1 MKIKNIPQHVLEQLI
16 EVIRSLVK
24 VHSIYWIGA
33 AKRDSFSS
41 YIFNSKVYDHSKQEY
56 EFTLLIISYKEIC
69 DPKTFMSEVF
79 NKMKE
84 RVKLYSIDYSYN
96 DIKRRLEAGD
106 NFLSR
111 LLLPENCLFEESPLS
126 LTGYCYHP
134 KKFEEIKKAWE
145 FRLNRGS
152 YFEDKTDT
160 VDMVNDESARM
171 VLVGQTILQTCAALL
186 GVYWEWKPHYFELDL
201 LLNLCKH
208 FSKSPRI
215 VLPKKS
221 FTSKKVYSQLCHAQY
236 NINFKTVDDVTMKDS
251 DYASNLAERFLR
263 KVHKEGN
270 KKLKELELLHNRKY
284 TNNYN
289 EMET

>member
-1 MKIKNIPQHVLEQLI
+1 MKIENIPQPLVKSLI
-16 EVIRSLVK
+16 EIIRSLVR

-33 AKRDSFSS
+33 TKNDSSSS
-41 YIFNSKVYDHSKQEY
+41 YLFNSEGRDKFNQQY
-56 EFTLLIISYKEIC
+56 EFTLLVISYAEIR
-69 DPKTFMSEVF
+69 DPKTFMGEVF

-84 RVKLYSIDYSYN
+84 QVKLYSIHYSYN

-111 LLLPENCLFEESPLS
+111 VLLPGNCLFQESPLS

-134 KKFEEIKKAWE
+134 RKFEEIKKVWE
-145 FRLNRGS
+145 FRLNRAA

-160 VDMVNDESARM
+160 IDMVNDESARM
-171 VLVGQTILQTCAALL
+171 VLVSQNILQTCTAIIW
-186 GVYWEWKPHYFELDL
+186 VYWEWKPHYFELDL
-201 LLNLCKH
+201 LLNLCKN

-236 NINFKTVDDVTMKDS
+236 NSNFKTVDDVSMEDS
-251 DYASNLAERFLR
+251 DYASKLAERFLR
-263 KVHKEGN
+263 SVRKEGN
-270 KKLKELELLHNRKY
+270 KKLKELELLHNAEIKND
-284 TNNYN
+284 T
-289 EMET
+289 

>member
-1 MKIKNIPQHVLEQLI
+1 MKIKNIPQQVLEPI
-16 EVIRSLVK
+16 IKVIRSLVK

-33 AKRDSFSS
+33 TKNERSSS
-41 YIFNSKVYDHSKQEY
+41 YLFNSEFNGNLKQHY
-56 EFTLLIISYKEIC
+56 EFTLLIISYEEIG
-69 DPKTFMSEVF
+69 DSKTFRCEVF

-84 RVKLYSIDYSYN
+84 QVKLYSIHYSYN
-96 DIKRRLEAGD
+96 DIKRRLEEGD

-111 LLLPENCLFEESPLS
+111 VLLPENCLFQESPLF

-134 KKFEEIKKAWE
+134 RKFEEIKKVWE
-145 FRLNRGS
+145 FRLNRAS

-171 VLVGQTILQTCAALL
+171 VLVSQTLLQTCAALIW
-186 GVYWEWKPHYFELDL
+186 VYWEWKPHYFELNL
-201 LLNLCKH
+201 LLNLCKN
-208 FSKSPRI
+208 FSKSPLI

-236 NINFKTVDDVTMKDS
+236 NSNFKTVDDVSIEDS

-263 KVHKEGN
+263 SVRKEGN
-270 KKLKELELLHNRKY
+270 KKLNELELLHNRQYQNKI
-284 TNNYN
+284 TAK
-289 EMET
+289 

>member
-1 MKIKNIPQHVLEQLI
+1 MKTKNIPQLVLERLI
-16 EVIRSLVK
+16 KVIRPMVK

-33 AKRDSFSS
+33 TKNDSSS
-41 YIFNSKVYDHSKQEY
+41 HYLFNSKFKGDFKQYY
-56 EFTLLIISYKEIC
+56 EFTLLIISHEDIGN
-69 DPKTFMSEVF
+69 PKPFMAEVF

-84 RVKLYSIDYSYN
+84 QVKLYSIHYSIN
-96 DIKRRLEAGD
+96 DIKRRLEEGD

-111 LLLPENCLFEESPLS
+111 VLLPENCLFQESPLS

-134 KKFEEIKKAWE
+134 RKFEEIKKVWE
-145 FRLNRGS
+145 FRLNRAS
-152 YFEDKTDT
+152 YFEDKIDT
-160 VDMVNDESARM
+160 VDMVYDESGRM
-171 VLVGQTILQTCAALL
+171 VLVSESLLQTCAALL
-186 GVYWEWKPHYFELDL
+186 WVYWEWKPHYFELHL

-236 NINFKTVDDVTMKDS
+236 NINFKTVDNVSMEDS

-263 KVHKEGN
+263 SARKEGD
-270 KKLKELELLHNRKY
+270 KKLKELELLHYQNTRKGIIAK
-284 TNNYN
+284 
-289 EMET
+289 